1 MNKQAFLRGFMRNAD
16 VQSCGMK
23 LGLSEEFQAVKTP
36 FLRIIF
42 TYALFII

>member
-16 VQSCGMK
+16 IQYCGMK
-23 LGLSEEFQAVKTP
+23 PGLWEEFQAVKTP